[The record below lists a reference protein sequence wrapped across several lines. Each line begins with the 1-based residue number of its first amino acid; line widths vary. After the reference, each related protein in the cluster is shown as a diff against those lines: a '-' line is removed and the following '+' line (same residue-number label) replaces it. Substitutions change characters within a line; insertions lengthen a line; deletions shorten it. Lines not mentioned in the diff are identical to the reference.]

1 MIKKILL
8 NNFQSHLNSELNL
21 HPGVNVIVGKS
32 DSGKTAILRAI
43 RWVVFNRPAGDGFVS
58 QHGEGDTSVSLTF
71 DDKKTVTRSKG
82 TENSYS
88 ISKTKF
94 VSFKS
99 EVPPEIERYLMMDE
113 LNFSGQLDQP
123 FFLSLNSGEA
133 ARYLNSII
141 DLTVIDSSLANING
155 KVRKN
160 TQAIKDQ
167 EEKIDD
173 LKKELQESKY
183 IREAKKKLEELEE
196 KQQQLDKQVE
206 RYERIEDDYLNWI
219 DVQKEIEEI
228 KIVPIQT
235 VTKLQNK
242 ITSLILQEKKYDT
255 ILTAYNLWKTQEN
268 HLQNLI
274 LSIQKDETELEKI
287 KPNRCPLC
295 GGIYK

>member
-1 MIKKILL
+1 M
-8 NNFQSHLNSELNL
+8 NL

-43 RWVVFNRPAGDGFVS
+43 RWVVFNRPSGDGFVS

-71 DDKKTVTRSKG
+71 DDNKKTVTRSKG

-94 VSFKS
+94 VSFGS
-99 EVPPEIERYLMMDE
+99 EVPQEIKRYLMMDE
-113 LNFSGQLDQP
+113 LNFSGQMDQP
-123 FFLSLNSGEA
+123 FFLSLSSGEA

-160 TQAIKDQ
+160 MQAIKDQ

-219 DVQKEIEEI
+219 DISKEIEEI

-235 VTKLQNK
+235 ITKLQNK
-242 ITSLILQEKKYDT
+242 VTSLILQEQKYNT
-255 ILTAYNLWKTQEN
+255 IFAAYNLWNMQEN
-268 HLQNLI
+268 DLQNLI
-274 LSIQKDETELEKI
+274 LSIQKEETELEKI

-295 GGIYK
+295 GGTYK